1 MLLRPQKP
9 SASLSGIHVVTDDVP
24 VGVRFR
30 TYDAMGIKKA
40 LNQRPKMGLN
50 IQSSLIK
57 RVFMCQWVAWL
68 AEVVAAGP
76 GLLSRPF
83 FLRWV
88 GQCAKA
94 PELSTQ
100 GHLVV

>member
-1 MLLRPQKP
+1 MLLQPQRLI
-9 SASLSGIHVVTDDVP
+9 ARLSGIHVVTDDVP
-24 VGVRFR
+24 VGFQFG

-68 AEVVAAGP
+68 AEVVAASP

-83 FLRWV
+83 FLR
-88 GQCAKA
+88 
-94 PELSTQ
+94 
-100 GHLVV
+100 